1 MVVERKESKVQ
12 LWGSKQGLLIIIDQA
27 GVVYSNQTNG
37 VACNHPQTR
46 GYGLPVPPELTK
58 KLIALGE
65 EEPLG
70 SFSIEEAAKLVD
82 RYLPGWLV
90 GLDSHEAWLC
100 LQRSEEEEPDSK
112 RQFDSDILSTRPGQ
126 KAVLTYPNS
135 D

>member
-1 MVVERKESKVQ
+1 MVVERKERKVQ
-12 LWGSKQGLLIIIDQA
+12 LWGSKQGLLIIMDQA

-46 GYGLPVPPELTK
+46 GYGLPVPPELVK
-58 KLIALGE
+58 ELIALGE

-82 RYLPGWLV
+82 RYLPGWIV
-90 GLDSHEAWLC
+90 GPKSHEAWLC
-100 LQRSEEEEPDSK
+100 LQRSEEEPGDK
-112 RQFDSDILSTRPGQ
+112 RQFAPDILSTRPGQ